1 MRRLRGPLLALAALL
16 ALVVLAEIGLRL
28 VGRSYL
34 ELVRTPPE
42 DFTSNARLNI
52 LCLGDSFTF
61 GIGADGEAS
70 YPEQLARLLAARY
83 GDEACQ
89 VINWGLPA
97 QNSSEALLALE
108 AALSREP
115 RPDFVLLSVG
125 INNYWNWH
133 LATPFLPGDRPLG
146 KLHAALG
153 GLRLWRL
160 AAAAVSGGPVAAAK
174 LYAENDAGDSRDPW
188 FSRLRDRQ
196 PQWIVDWLARDLAAA
211 AECCAA
217 HSVRL
222 VLVGYHDPGPL
233 AQTAYEQAAQRPD
246 AIFVDCRA
254 FGRTVLDPQFISADG
269 WHPNTAGYRLIAALV
284 AERLVPMIEAE
295 RQAE

>member
-1 MRRLRGPLLALAALL
+1 MRRLRGSLLALAALL

-34 ELVRTPPE
+34 ELVRTPPG
-42 DFTSNARLNI
+42 DFASDSRLNI

-61 GIGADGEAS
+61 GIGAAGEAS

-108 AALSREP
+108 AALDREL

-133 LATPFLPGDRPLG
+133 LATHFLPGDRTLA

-153 GLRLWRL
+153 GSRLWRL
-160 AAAAVSGGPVAAAK
+160 LAAAVSGGPVAAAK
-174 LYAENDAGDSRDPW
+174 LYTENDAADSRDPW
-188 FSRLRDRQ
+188 FSRLRDEQ
-196 PQWIVDWLARDLAAA
+196 PPWIVDWLAHDLAAA
-211 AECCAA
+211 AELCGERD
-217 HSVRL
+217 VQL

-233 AQTAYEQAAQRPD
+233 CWAAYEQAAQRPD
-246 AIFVDCRA
+246 LTYVDCRS
-254 FGRTVLDPQFISADG
+254 FGQNALDPQLLSEDG
-269 WHPNTAGYRLIAALV
+269 WHPNAAGYGLIASLV